1 MYVITVK
8 QSADFALYSRV
19 ISRIWQARPAEDGK
33 PVQVWNPLE
42 AIKAEIE
49 AAQAEGAQ
57 KASEAVAAVAPTTST
72 VTSPETKTS
81 RLLPEQEQVLLRFFG
96 AQDRVDHREAALL
109 ARQASCSEQQVR
121 QYLANLR
128 SNLRSFIQRA
138 QRNAAAKASGLPNG
152 APGAPAAQ
160 PQRSATDEGL
170 ETAVSSV
177 QINEEG
183 DTDSTGLQADRA
195 RQKAFGR
202 LETYLDENGG
212 IKDPTK
218 AGNFANFMRNMRL
231 DSGEQP
237 GFTVW
242 QAQLQAIVRTTRT
255 LTLTKLAA
263 VPDLVPTLA
272 TMLKAAEQDQQISFI
287 RQLLQ
292 ALRKLPFPWAMLE
305 GQDLLKR
312 VLNLQKHRLPRIA
325 SAAAAMARHWQELG
339 GLGAV
344 PLALPFASPGA
355 RPSKG
360 LAVPYGQY
368 LAPPG
373 AAHSAYLPPPPASS
387 NAIASE
393 PGFAGSTGMQPAA
406 QDPQDQQ
413 PAQYLQ
419 HSSAAHSD
427 AGPSASGFGDR
438 SGGFSQPDM
447 RQGSGPRAALGPAQA
462 YTRGLVPRKR
472 SNMGPA
478 KPLTADEIVKAN
490 AKKRAAGGQIG
501 VPAKLGRLDAAT
513 MAALG
518 RKSSALA
525 SGNLI
530 GQGSSQFAAQG
541 SGQLPGQFTVQG
553 SGQFTTH
560 RSGAMLGHG
569 SGPDS
574 RQFATQSSG
583 HIPGQSTGLVPGQ
596 GPAPGQVPASGQ
608 GPAHGMAGSS
618 QMMQSGGPAP
628 GLTPGPGP
636 VSPGLPSLSP
646 MGPGG
651 LLSPSG
657 LGNLFNDED
666 VARLQPALSALPPHP
681 SPHSPLMR
689 HQHPGPHYSQAPP
702 FQAHQH
708 HQPADGLMAWPK
720 QGHTLL
726 TQATTEAAL
735 ARMKATVAWAPL
747 VTLLVPHVPDQVVA
761 CAGEE
766 STEAAYQARRQSVN
780 PEVRYI
786 MAEDVSP
793 DPYEPYEVEEL
804 QQPPQPP
811 AFLLPF
817 VPIDA
822 DERVRLSQK
831 MAQHGVTD
839 PQHLSCAEPV
849 DIVAHNPSPT
859 ELAPLDMGLHEY
871 EMPGGFSSGHVHDF
885 GLTHPVQDLNVSL
898 PQMSSQ
904 PQMYYRTYEQHWPV
918 EQPNAFMMPADV
930 SGMSHGNNALR
941 SVQQFD
947 LPLRS
952 HSGQYWH

>member
-1 MYVITVK
+1 MADKPLGWLNPRGPSESAAFTSMDPGSAEQCKLQLVQQHSLFK
-8 QSADFALYSRV
+8 QQTAALASAVQLQVQLANEIPVF
-19 ISRIWQARPAEDGK
+19 IEEDGK
-33 PVQVWNPLE
+33 QVQVWNPLE
-42 AIKAEIE
+42 AVKAEIK
-49 AAQAEGAQ
+49 AAQAQGAQ
-57 KASEAVAAVAPTTST
+57 KAAEAVAAAAPTTST

-138 QRNAAAKASGLPNG
+138 QRNAAGKASGLPNG

-177 QINEEG
+177 QMGEEN
-183 DTDSTGLQADRA
+183 DTDSTGQADRA

-202 LETYLDENGG
+202 LDTYLDENGG

-242 QAQLQAIVRTTRT
+242 QAQLQAVVRTTRT

-344 PLALPFASPGA
+344 PFALSSATPGP

-360 LAVPYGQY
+360 LAVPYGHY
-368 LAPPG
+368 LGPPD
-373 AAHSAYLPPPPASS
+373 AAHSAYLSPPPASS
-387 NAIASE
+387 NAVASE
-393 PGFAGSTGMQPAA
+393 PRFAGSAGMQPAA
-406 QDPQDQQ
+406 QYPQDQQ
-413 PAQYLQ
+413 PTQYLQ
-419 HSSAAHSD
+419 H
-427 AGPSASGFGDR
+427 R
-438 SGGFSQPDM
+438 SGGFSQQDM
-447 RQGSGPRAALGPAQA
+447 GQGSGPRGALGPAQA

-490 AKKRAAGGQIG
+490 AKKRAAGGQIEA
-501 VPAKLGRLDAAT
+501 PAKLGRLDAAT

-525 SGNLI
+525 SSNLT
-530 GQGSSQFAAQG
+530 GQGSGQFAAQG

-553 SGQFTTH
+553 SGQMSMQGSGQFTTH
-560 RSGAMLGHG
+560 SSGPMLSHG
-569 SGPDS
+569 SGQDS
-574 RQFATQSSG
+574 GQFVTRSSR
-583 HIPGQSTGLVPGQ
+583 HMPGQSTGPVPR
-596 GPAPGQVPASGQ
+596 QVPMGQ
-608 GPAHGMAGSS
+608 SPALGRSPAQGLAGSS

-628 GLTPGPGP
+628 ALTPGPCP

-651 LLSPSG
+651 LLSPPSG

-681 SPHSPLMR
+681 SPSHPLMR
-689 HQHPGPHYSQAPP
+689 HQQPGPHYSQAPP
-702 FQAHQH
+702 FQGHQH
-708 HQPADGLMAWPK
+708 HQPAEGLMAWPR

-726 TQATTEAAL
+726 TQA
-735 ARMKATVAWAPL
+735 R
-747 VTLLVPHVPDQVVA
+747 
-761 CAGEE
+761 
-766 STEAAYQARRQSVN
+766 
-780 PEVRYI
+780 
-786 MAEDVSP
+786 
-793 DPYEPYEVEEL
+793 
-804 QQPPQPP
+804 QPP
-811 AFLLPF
+811 
-817 VPIDA
+817 
-822 DERVRLSQK
+822 
-831 MAQHGVTD
+831 
-839 PQHLSCAEPV
+839 
-849 DIVAHNPSPT
+849 NP
-859 ELAPLDMGLHEY
+859 
-871 EMPGGFSSGHVHDF
+871 GFF
-885 GLTHPVQDLNVSL
+885 P
-898 PQMSSQ
+898 
-904 PQMYYRTYEQHWPV
+904 
-918 EQPNAFMMPADV
+918 
-930 SGMSHGNNALR
+930 
-941 SVQQFD
+941 
-947 LPLRS
+947 
-952 HSGQYWH
+952 